1 MSKTP
6 QHIAI
11 IMDGNNRWAKVND
24 TSLEFAYKKGTEAA
38 DKIISESSRLGIKYL
53 TLYAFSFENWSR
65 PVDEITLIM
74 SIFKEYMM
82 KRIDSNSFENIR
94 IIFIGDRSRISC
106 DVVELMNEIER
117 LSSKN
122 SGLTVIIAVSYGSR
136 QEILKAAFDS
146 IKDAND
152 FEAFYKD
159 FEKNINPHNLPDP
172 DLLIRTSS
180 EMRVSNFLLWQI
192 AYTEFYF
199 SDVLWPDFDD
209 DDLHNAL
216 NEFKLRNRRF
226 GTRK

>member
-122 SGLTVIIAVSYGSR
+122 SGLTVIIAVSYG
-136 QEILKAAFDS
+136 
-146 IKDAND
+146 
-152 FEAFYKD
+152 
-159 FEKNINPHNLPDP
+159 
-172 DLLIRTSS
+172 
-180 EMRVSNFLLWQI
+180 
-192 AYTEFYF
+192 
-199 SDVLWPDFDD
+199 
-209 DDLHNAL
+209 
-216 NEFKLRNRRF
+216 
-226 GTRK
+226 